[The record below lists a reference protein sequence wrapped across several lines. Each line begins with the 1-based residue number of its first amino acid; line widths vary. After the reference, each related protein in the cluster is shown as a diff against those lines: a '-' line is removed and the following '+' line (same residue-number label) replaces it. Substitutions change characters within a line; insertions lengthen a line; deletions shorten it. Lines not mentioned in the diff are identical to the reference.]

1 MGEMSE
7 EGGWERTDFII
18 CQHSY
23 KLGYPN
29 TSARPQLQTF
39 FEYLVLL
46 CQSGAISAKNQN
58 IFLLEKIYENEAVK
72 FPENAV
78 NVSC

>member
-29 TSARPQLQTF
+29 TSAHPQLQTF
-39 FEYLVLL
+39 FEYLKDYIKRTEIQT
-46 CQSGAISAKNQN
+46 CAH
-58 IFLLEKIYENEAVK
+58 
-72 FPENAV
+72 
-78 NVSC
+78 